1 MIQLIKDLYNA
12 WRYKR
17 AVNEAIERQKL
28 TGRKQ
33 FVVVVNGKLR
43 VVAKKDLRRMVDT
56 RMFKKGVKIQDIE
69 KKALFVTK

>member
-1 MIQLIKDLYNA
+1 MIQLIKDIINA

-17 AVNEAIERQKL
+17 AIKQAVKLQKL

-43 VVAKKDLRRMVDT
+43 VVAKQDIKRMVAT
-56 RMFKKGVKIQDIE
+56 RQFKKGVKVQDIE
-69 KKALFVTK
+69 KRALFITK

>member
-17 AVNEAIERQKL
+17 AVKKAVKLQKL

-33 FVVVVNGKLR
+33 LVVVVYGKLV
-43 VVAKKDLRRMVDT
+43 VVAKQDIKKMVAT
-56 RMFKKGVKIQDIE
+56 HQFKKGVKVQDIE
-69 KKALFVTK
+69 KRALFVTK

>member
-17 AVNEAIERQKL
+17 AVKEAVKLQKL

-33 FVVVVNGKLR
+33 FVLVVNGKLR
-43 VVAKKDLRRMVDT
+43 VVAKKDIRTMVAT
-56 RMFKKGVKIQDIE
+56 RQFKKGVKVEDIE
-69 KKALFVTK
+69 KRALFVTQ